1 MKRGFLI
8 AAGVLVPF
16 AVLVFLGFWFAPE
29 LPPAATTES
38 GATPL
43 NPPAPEVAP
52 RAALRPSNS
61 ETEFTEAPQPKPPE
75 PIRAVEAEVHR
86 CFTDNRLTGSIRV
99 RFTPNRD
106 GGYDDVHI
114 EANPS
119 QSPYLAACLED
130 VLAEMRFVP
139 APGERYEP
147 TTHTFSF
154 GAPKD

>member
-8 AAGVLVPF
+8 AAAVLVPF
-16 AVLVFLGFWFAPE
+16 VVLVFLGFWFAPE
-29 LPPAATTES
+29 LPLPAPAGK
-38 GATPL
+38 GAVSL
-43 NPPAPEVAP
+43 NPLVVEVAP
-52 RAALRPSNS
+52 HPDPRPAGREREN
-61 ETEFTEAPQPKPPE
+61 TEPPRPKPPE

-86 CFTDNRLTGSIRV
+86 CFADNRLTGTIRV

-106 GGYDDVHI
+106 GGYDDVNI

-147 TTHTFSF
+147 TIHTFSF